1 MGADQFVDTLREW
14 IEVSM
19 QRSMRSF
26 ICYARKSGL
35 SMSHLGAA
43 FYIHHQGSSC
53 VSELGEHLG
62 VTSAAASQMLERLV
76 QQGLIL
82 RTEDPVDRRAKQVV
96 LTEKGQRLLEESV
109 RARQEWLGDLSDTL
123 SDSEKETTQAALHIL
138 IDRVKNLAQPFES

>member
-1 MGADQFVDTLREW
+1 MGADPFVDTLREW
-14 IEVSM
+14 IELSM
-19 QRSMRSF
+19 KHSMRSF
-26 ICYARKSGL
+26 IRFARKSGL
-35 SMSHLGAA
+35 SMSHLGAT

-76 QQGLIL
+76 QQELIL
-82 RTEDPVDRRAKQVV
+82 RTEDPVDRRAKQIV

-109 RARQEWLGDLSDTL
+109 RARQEWLGDLSETL

-138 IDRVKNLAQPFES
+138 IDRVKNLAQPVES